1 MMSPESPN
9 VPDPRRTSG
18 DPTSGEQA
26 GGRTEFDWPAYA
38 GVTEEVLRGL
48 DRRARLRRQQR
59 AVIGGAVAAAV
70 ILGFAWLR
78 PPAAPDMQM
87 GTESAVSTV
96 VEHRVPRQVLPDG
109 SVVDLREGAE
119 ISVDFSESFRR
130 VTLQKGAAHFAVA
143 KHPAR
148 PFIVKAGDV
157 EVRAV
162 GTEFV
167 VDFAPASVEVLVTE
181 GRVAVETSAGRAPAP
196 LLLADLSAGRRVS
209 VTPDSSGA
217 KPVVEALSAQDL
229 SDRLSWRVPLLRFA
243 GTPLAEVAAQFNRHN
258 PVPLILAHNDLAGL
272 QLSGSLRADRLEALI
287 SILESDFGLRVERN
301 ADRIVVH
308 RAR

>member
-9 VPDPRRTSG
+9 TPTPR
-18 DPTSGEQA
+18 PACGEPVESA
-26 GGRTEFDWPAYA
+26 SGRTVFDWPAYA
-38 GVTEEVLRGL
+38 GATDEVLRGL
-48 DRRARLRRQQR
+48 DRRARVRRQQR
-59 AVIGGAVAAAV
+59 VVFGGAIAAAL
-70 ILGFAWLR
+70 ILGMGWLR
-78 PPAAPDMQM
+78 PPGAADVQRP
-87 GTESAVSTV
+87 TEAAVPTV

-109 SVVDLREGAE
+109 SVVDVREGAE
-119 ISVDFSESFRR
+119 ITVDFSESFRR
-130 VTLQKGAAHFAVA
+130 VTLQKGAVHFAVA
-143 KHPAR
+143 KDPAR

-181 GRVAVETSAGRAPAP
+181 GRVAVETTAEHAPTP

-209 VTPDSSGA
+209 VLPDGAGA
-217 KPVVEALSAQDL
+217 KPVVEELSAQDL

-243 GTPLAEVAAQFNRHN
+243 GTPLADVAAQFNRYN
-258 PVPLILAHNDLAGL
+258 PVPLVLAHDDLAGVR
-272 QLSGSLRADRLEALI
+272 LSGSLRADRLEALI
-287 SILESDFGLRVERN
+287 SILESDFGLRVERE
-301 ADRIVVH
+301 AARIRVY